1 MSLTHCPACGGKV
14 PHPPPAVC
22 TYCGAALHPPAS
34 PPAAGARPPALAL
47 KERLDALARHP
58 RFSDLLRR
66 EPGAGAQY
74 FQWGAT
80 AAVGVVFATIA
91 LFMFSTARSVTHFP
105 AGATDSFGSIF
116 GLVCLF
122 FVAVGV
128 LVVASS
134 MKKTA
139 AFAAAPLERL
149 QALVADKRT
158 EVSGGGDGSA
168 ATTRYFVTIE
178 TGDGRRLEVGAAGK
192 VAGKAV
198 AGDVGIAY
206 VKGGVL
212 LDFERVQV

>member
-1 MSLTHCPACGGKV
+1 M
-14 PHPPPAVC
+14 
-22 TYCGAALHPPAS
+22 
-34 PPAAGARPPALAL
+34 PAAAPSLSPG
-47 KERLDALARHP
+47 ERFDALARHP
-58 RFSDLLRR
+58 RLPDLLRR
-66 EPGAGAQY
+66 EPAAGAQY
-74 FQWGAT
+74 FRWGAA
-80 AAVGVVFATIA
+80 AAVGIIFAMIA
-91 LFMFSTARSVTHFP
+91 LFMFSTARSVQTFP
-105 AGATDSFGSIF
+105 AGASHPFGTVF
-116 GLVCLF
+116 GLICLF

-139 AFAAAPLERL
+139 AFASAPLERL

-158 EVSGGGDGSA
+158 HVSGGDGDSA
-168 ATTRYFVTIE
+168 ASTRYFVTLE
-178 TGDGRRLEVGAAGK
+178 TREGRRLEVGTAGK

>member
-1 MSLTHCPACGGKV
+1 M
-14 PHPPPAVC
+14 
-22 TYCGAALHPPAS
+22 
-34 PPAAGARPPALAL
+34 LAPR
-47 KERLDALARHP
+47 ERFDALSRHP
-58 RFSDLLRR
+58 RLSDLVRR

-74 FQWGAT
+74 FQGGAV
-80 AAVGVVFATIA
+80 AAVGVVFAVIA
-91 LFMFSTARSVTHFP
+91 LFMFSTAGNV
-105 AGATDSFGSIF
+105 SFHDETGQTFGNVF

-139 AFAAAPLERL
+139 TFAAAPLERL
-149 QALVADKRT
+149 QALVADKRN

-168 ATTRYFVTIE
+168 ATTRYFVTLE
-178 TGDGRRLEVGAAGK
+178 TKDGRRIEVDTAGK

>member
-1 MSLTHCPACGGKV
+1 
-14 PHPPPAVC
+14 
-22 TYCGAALHPPAS
+22 
-34 PPAAGARPPALAL
+34 
-47 KERLDALARHP
+47 
-58 RFSDLLRR
+58 
-66 EPGAGAQY
+66 
-74 FQWGAT
+74 
-80 AAVGVVFATIA
+80 VGVIFTLIA
-91 LFMFSTARSVTHFP
+91 LFMFSTAGSVTFHDP
-105 AGATDSFGSIF
+105 GGRTFGNVF

-158 EVSGGGDGSA
+158 EVSGGGDSA
-168 ATTRYFVTIE
+168 ATTRYFVTLE
-178 TGDGRRLEVGAAGK
+178 TGDGRRLEVGTAGK